1 MRQESDPVF
10 FHSLKTHIWCEDK
23 ILRSKQMK
31 KKNLNLNKARTVKND
46 EFYTLYEDI
55 EREIFY
61 YKDEFEGKIIYCNCD
76 DPNRSAFWRFFHLNF
91 ERLNL
96 KELVAT
102 YYIEGMQ
109 TFLYRYSGG
118 NDTDISSYDQFSL
131 KEDGDFRSNECQELL
146 NECNIVVSNPPFSL
160 FSDYIQLLLKYEK
173 KFLIIGNKNA
183 ATFKDIFPY
192 VKKGEITYG
201 YHNVKEFLQPDG
213 TIKAFGNIG
222 WFTNLPKGKCIR
234 KLSFMHHYYEADGMT
249 QKDDADYPRYE
260 NYPAIDVNRVNKIPI
275 DYKGIMGVP
284 MTFLE
289 YYDPEEYELIGYG
302 KENKH
307 NQVGIKPVGES
318 FLNDFFMQGGRGH
331 YTKVMKVL
339 CYYDKEGRAKFP
351 FVRLLIQKK

>member
-1 MRQESDPVF
+1 
-10 FHSLKTHIWCEDK
+10 
-23 ILRSKQMK
+23 
-31 KKNLNLNKARTVKND
+31 
-46 EFYTLYEDI
+46 
-55 EREIFY
+55 
-61 YKDEFEGKIIYCNCD
+61 
-76 DPNRSAFWRFFHLNF
+76 
-91 ERLNL
+91 
-96 KELVAT
+96 
-102 YYIEGMQ
+102 MQ
-109 TFLYRYSGG
+109 TFLYRYSGR

-146 NECNIVVSNPPFSL
+146 NECDIVVSNPPFSL
-160 FSDYIQLLLKYEK
+160 FSDYIQLLLKHEK

-234 KLSFMHHYYEADGMT
+234 KLSLMHHYYEADGMT

-331 YTKVMKVL
+331 YTKVMRVL

>member
-1 MRQESDPVF
+1 
-10 FHSLKTHIWCEDK
+10 
-23 ILRSKQMK
+23 MK

-96 KELVAT
+96 KGLVAT

-146 NECNIVVSNPPFSL
+146 NECDIVVSNPPFSL

-192 VKKGEITYG
+192 VKKRGDYIW
-201 YHNVKEFLQPDG
+201 VSQCKR
-213 TIKAFGNIG
+213 I
-222 WFTNLPKGKCIR
+222 FTTRWNNKGIWKYWMVYKFAKGK
-234 KLSFMHHYYEADGMT
+234 MH
-249 QKDDADYPRYE
+249 QK
-260 NYPAIDVNRVNKIPI
+260 
-275 DYKGIMGVP
+275 
-284 MTFLE
+284 T
-289 YYDPEEYELIGYG
+289 
-302 KENKH
+302 
-307 NQVGIKPVGES
+307 ES
-318 FLNDFFMQGGRGH
+318 
-331 YTKVMKVL
+331 Y
-339 CYYDKEGRAKFP
+339 AS
-351 FVRLLIQKK
+351 LL

>member
-131 KEDGDFRSNECQELL
+131 KEDGDFRSNECQKLL

-234 KLSFMHHYYEADGMT
+234 KLSLMHHYYEADGMT

>member
-1 MRQESDPVF
+1 M
-10 FHSLKTHIWCEDK
+10 
-23 ILRSKQMK
+23 SK
-31 KKNLNLNKARTVKND
+31 
-46 EFYTLYEDI
+46 
-55 EREIFY
+55 
-61 YKDEFEGKIIYCNCD
+61 
-76 DPNRSAFWRFFHLNF
+76 
-91 ERLNL
+91 
-96 KELVAT
+96 
-102 YYIEGMQ
+102 MQ
-109 TFLYRYSGG
+109 A
-118 NDTDISSYDQFSL
+118 
-131 KEDGDFRSNECQELL
+131 
-146 NECNIVVSNPPFSL
+146 FSL
-160 FSDYIQLLLKYEK
+160 FSDYIQLLLKHEK

-222 WFTNLPKGKCIR
+222 WFTNLPKEKCIR
-234 KLSFMHHYYEADGMT
+234 KLSLMHHYYEADGMT

>member
-76 DPNRSAFWRFFHLNF
+76 DPNRSTFWRFFHLNF

-118 NDTDISSYDQFSL
+118 NDADISSYDQFSL

-146 NECNIVVSNPPFSL
+146 NECDIVVSNPPFSL

-213 TIKAFGNIG
+213 TIKVFGNIG
-222 WFTNLPKGKCIR
+222 WFTNLPKEKCIR
-234 KLSFMHHYYEADGMT
+234 KLSLMHHYYEADGMT
-249 QKDDADYPRYE
+249 QKYDADYPRYE

>member
-1 MRQESDPVF
+1 
-10 FHSLKTHIWCEDK
+10 
-23 ILRSKQMK
+23 MK

-118 NDTDISSYDQFSL
+118 NDTDIFSYDQFSL

-234 KLSFMHHYYEADGMT
+234 KLSLMHHYYEADGMT

>member
-1 MRQESDPVF
+1 
-10 FHSLKTHIWCEDK
+10 
-23 ILRSKQMK
+23 MK

-234 KLSFMHHYYEADGMT
+234 KLSLMHHYY
-249 QKDDADYPRYE
+249 DADYPRYE

>member
-1 MRQESDPVF
+1 
-10 FHSLKTHIWCEDK
+10 
-23 ILRSKQMK
+23 MK

-234 KLSFMHHYYEADGMT
+234 KLSLMHHYYEADGMT
-249 QKDDADYPRYE
+249 QKDDVDYPRYE

>member
-222 WFTNLPKGKCIR
+222 WFTNFPKGKCIK
-234 KLSFMHHYYEADGMT
+234 KLSLMHHYYEADGMT